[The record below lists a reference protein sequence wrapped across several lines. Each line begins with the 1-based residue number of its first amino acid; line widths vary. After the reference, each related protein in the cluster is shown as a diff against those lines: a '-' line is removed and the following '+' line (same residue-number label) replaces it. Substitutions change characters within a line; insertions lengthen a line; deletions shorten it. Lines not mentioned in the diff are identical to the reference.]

1 MRGEGGDLEKIE
13 RPVPVITVDGPGGTG
28 KGSLCLR
35 LATHLGWHFLDSG
48 ALYRVLAQ
56 VAMEAAIALN
66 DEEQLQTHAKG
77 LDVRFECNRE
87 YDTARVLSRDRDL
100 TEAIRTESCANAA
113 SQLATL
119 PGVRQA
125 LLGCQRAFR
134 KPPGLVADG
143 RDMGTVVFPDA
154 DLKVFLTASPNERA
168 KRRYK
173 QLKEKGI
180 DASLERILEDIAE
193 RDARDSQRIASP
205 LRPAF
210 NAAVIDTTDLS
221 IEAGFEYVLGLVE
234 ERVLKGRVS
243 RKPP

>member
-1 MRGEGGDLEKIE
+1 
-13 RPVPVITVDGPGGTG
+13 
-28 KGSLCLR
+28 
-35 LATHLGWHFLDSG
+35 
-48 ALYRVLAQ
+48 
-56 VAMEAAIALN
+56 
-66 DEEQLQTHAKG
+66 
-77 LDVRFECNRE
+77 
-87 YDTARVLSRDRDL
+87 
-100 TEAIRTESCANAA
+100 
-113 SQLATL
+113 
-119 PGVRQA
+119 
-125 LLGCQRAFR
+125 
-134 KPPGLVADG
+134 
-143 RDMGTVVFPDA
+143 MGTVVFPDA

-180 DASLERILEDIAE
+180 DANLERILKDIAE

-234 ERVLKGRVS
+234 ERILKGRVS

>member
-1 MRGEGGDLEKIE
+1 VSGGDLEKIE

-87 YDTARVLSRDRDL
+87 YDTARVLSRGRNL

-113 SQLATL
+113 SPVCAR
-119 PGVRQA
+119 PYW
-125 LLGCQRAFR
+125 
-134 KPPGLVADG
+134 VASVLFANR
-143 RDMGTVVFPDA
+143 RDWWPMGETWVPWFFPMPI
-154 DLKVFLTASPNERA
+154 S
-168 KRRYK
+168 RY
-173 QLKEKGI
+173 
-180 DASLERILEDIAE
+180 S
-193 RDARDSQRIASP
+193 
-205 LRPAF
+205 
-210 NAAVIDTTDLS
+210 
-221 IEAGFEYVLGLVE
+221 
-234 ERVLKGRVS
+234 
-243 RKPP
+243 